1 MSTQEQISISADTNA
16 YINMMEE
23 IKYRVNVIAGLIN
36 GKINMMY
43 NITQAEST
51 ALQIRMIIESIA
63 LASLSANKSLFEQEG
78 DKFKE
83 YWKAD
88 RIFEDIEKQNP
99 DFYPKPIKE
108 LPSNIPGIK
117 TESIDI
123 EDGFMT
129 RNEIIQVHQ
138 HCCDFLHAKNPYAQ
152 ERDYEGFMSQIPN
165 WLDRIMRLLNNHQIK
180 LLNDEGHYVVH
191 MREAEREDRVAMYYF
206 APVTP
211 EHPKIHPKIGIF
223 QVFFD
228 LSNPYESAHPQLLPS
243 QQLSEC
249 ACRVGIGFCGA
260 ASVVLAVFRPINT
273 PRNSRPTHA
282 FLYHF

>member
-1 MSTQEQISISADTNA
+1 MTSTQEQTSITADMNA
-16 YINMMEE
+16 YVNIMEE

-36 GKINMMY
+36 KEINMMY
-43 NITQAEST
+43 YITQAESI

-78 DKFKE
+78 NKFKK

-99 DFYPKPIKE
+99 DFYPRPIKE

-117 TESIDI
+117 AESVDI

-129 RNEIIQVHQ
+129 RDEIIQVHQ
-138 HCCDFLHAKNPYAQ
+138 QCCDFLHAKNPYAQ
-152 ERDYEGFMSQIPN
+152 ERDYGGLMTQIPN
-165 WLDRIMRLLNNHQIK
+165 WLDRIKRLLNNHQIK

-211 EHPKIHPKIGIF
+211 NIQKYIRK
-223 QVFFD
+223 
-228 LSNPYESAHPQLLPS
+228 
-243 QQLSEC
+243 
-249 ACRVGIGFCGA
+249 
-260 ASVVLAVFRPINT
+260 
-273 PRNSRPTHA
+273 
-282 FLYHF
+282 